1 MKNKFYSYFFKEFLN
16 NFLTVLFALS
26 AISWLIQAVN
36 YFDFVTEDGYS
47 LRAYFYYSILNYPK
61 ILTRLV
67 PFVFIL
73 SLLYTFKKFQRN
85 DEFLILWVSGLNKQN
100 FVNFIVKLSFV
111 FAFFFLILSTFI
123 NPYTLYKS
131 RNVLKTSET
140 NLIPALIKDKSF
152 NDTIKGL
159 TFFIGEKNKKSGM
172 LKNIFIRDDS
182 GRDGKS
188 KTIIAKKGFIKK
200 KGNQLYLFLENGII
214 QKEKK
219 NGKINFIKFDKT
231 MFNLSTFSPSTITA
245 IKIQERNILDLLS
258 CVNIIDY
265 KSNYNCSSIK
275 TSAFNEINRRLGM
288 PIYII
293 LMSIIVSYMLVSYNE
308 NKNNYYDYL
317 IFFTCALIMIFS
329 EIFIRYSGKN
339 FTFTTLF
346 YLTPIFLIL
355 ISYFNLYRLFNK
367 KILDKVWQ
375 NV

>member
-47 LRAYFYYSILNYPK
+47 LRAYFYYSILNFPK

-159 TFFIGEKNKKSGM
+159 TFFIDEKNKKNGM